1 MVLAGPLSLT
11 RRKGRSVFGPWQAV
25 LPSAWFGVEPG
36 ARKRHGRS
44 EESYPRMPD
53 LVKTM
58 IEGGASGRAVP
69 SRKTDSGTGDQRE
82 GLARV

>member
-1 MVLAGPLSLT
+1 MDRGKRFCRLRGLELNPEQESAMVA
-11 RRKGRSVFGPWQAV
+11 
-25 LPSAWFGVEPG
+25 
-36 ARKRHGRS
+36 AR
-44 EESYPRMPD
+44 ESYPRMPD

-69 SRKTDSGTGDQRE
+69 SRKTDSGTGDQPE